1 MAERVL
7 ARIVAEGAQAPGLD
21 PARLPEPGRFERA
34 RAWAR
39 SRLDWFEG
47 PGGAGARATRAPK
60 GSMCGTPLHRM
71 AARRAGPQG
80 FFLPAVADDRN
91 EHTMS
96 RTP

>member
-7 ARIVAEGAQAPGLD
+7 ARIVAEGAQAPGPD

-47 PGGAGARATRAPK
+47 PGGAGGAGDTGPEGIDVRYAPAPH
-60 GSMCGTPLHRM
+60 GLP
-71 AARRAGPQG
+71 ARRSTR
-80 FFLPAVADDRN
+80 FLPAR
-91 EHTMS
+91 
-96 RTP
+96 RGRR